1 MGIIIDDS
9 NVVVIAD
16 VCISGESLLS
26 MSNELLLYLLK
37 NMDIVI
43 IEAFNRSDCNINIF
57 SYGECNAFNLKP
69 YILAPKMTL

>member
-16 VCISGESLLS
+16 VSIAGDLLLS
-26 MSNELLLYLLK
+26 MSDALLLYLLN

-57 SYGECNAFNLKP
+57 SYGECNAFNLKL
-69 YILAPKMTL
+69 YILAPKMPL